1 MCPPVRLFALA
12 LFLPWLSDAAAS
24 EPIIPYGLAKP
35 VKQVRVAPRTP
46 GVLTDVLVSPG
57 QTVEKGD
64 VLGVIDDRVAAATVL
79 AARAAAERT
88 AEIEQSR
95 RALEFAKRQH
105 ERYRSVADDD
115 AIATIELDNA
125 AARVAEAE
133 AVLQSA
139 LEKKLQ
145 AERNLQLEQA
155 RLESHNIRAPFSGQV
170 IEVFAQRGAALPQQE
185 ALLTLVDTSQLE
197 VDLYLS
203 ANTAGRLRVG
213 QTYRLRA
220 KAPIDGEIDARLSF
234 ISPVIE
240 SGTGTFRTVFLI
252 DNTRSRYPAGFAVYL
267 DETPSPTP

>member
-1 MCPPVRLFALA
+1 MSPRILLFVLLCFSAS
-12 LFLPWLSDAAAS
+12 LSGTAAS
-24 EPIIPYGLAKP
+24 ESVIPYGLAQP
-35 VKQVRVAPRTP
+35 VKQVQVAPRAP
-46 GVLTDVLVSPG
+46 GVLIEVLVSAG
-57 QTVEKGD
+57 QFVKQGE
-64 VLGVIDDRVAAATVL
+64 VLGVIDNRVAEATVQ

-105 ERYRSVADDD
+105 QRYRAVADDE

-139 LEKKLQ
+139 LEKQLQ
-145 AERNLQLEQA
+145 ARRNLQLEQA

-197 VDLYLS
+197 VELYLS
-203 ANTAGRLRVG
+203 ATTVSRLRVG
-213 QTYRLRA
+213 QTYRLQA
-220 KAPIDGEIDARLSF
+220 KAPIDDEIDADLKF

-240 SGTGTFRTVFLI
+240 SGTGTFRTVFSI
-252 DNTRSRYPAGFAVYL
+252 DNTRSRYPAGFAVFL
-267 DETPSPTP
+267 NDSASQTP